1 MEHHS
6 MLRRSIV
13 RTVAIACMG
22 SVAAAAELTVIEAPG
37 GYMTSVSAD
46 GSVVAGYGGQ
56 FFYWT
61 KKTGSIFIGGIPPGF
76 QGAGGSAAVSD
87 DGTRVLGNVLN
98 NDSKVEA
105 AIWQIDGVEWQ
116 PIGNLGSNC
125 DINSST
131 GWGMS
136 GDGLTVVGGVY
147 PSFCTH
153 RAMKWSQGGAMS
165 TLFSW
170 FGWTTRANGANQ
182 NGSVVYGWQD
192 IDTGFRQGCI
202 WTGNVQTRLA
212 TTAGVRMGEA
222 QCCTAD
228 GATVFGFGNFN
239 DGNGQVPYRW
249 TNATKAVPLGPDPE
263 AAPGYATGCSADGN
277 IVSCFFRW
285 GPPAVSGEGYAWING
300 RGFVALEAL
309 ATENGIVVPEGL
321 RLSLPLDVSADGKT
335 IVGAGR
341 DVLNQQVIFVLDL
354 HAAAPPCTA
363 DISGDGAVDGADLG
377 VLLSNWG
384 QSGQGDL
391 DGNGVIDGADLGSLL
406 VAWGPCP

>member
-1 MEHHS
+1 
-6 MLRRSIV
+6 
-13 RTVAIACMG
+13 
-22 SVAAAAELTVIEAPG
+22 
-37 GYMTSVSAD
+37 
-46 GSVVAGYGGQ
+46 
-56 FFYWT
+56 
-61 KKTGSIFIGGIPPGF
+61 
-76 QGAGGSAAVSD
+76 
-87 DGTRVLGNVLN
+87 
-98 NDSKVEA
+98 
-105 AIWQIDGVEWQ
+105 
-116 PIGNLGSNC
+116 
-125 DINSST
+125 
-131 GWGMS
+131 MS

-192 IDTGFRQGCI
+192 IETGFRQGCI

-354 HAAAPPCTA
+354 HGDASGCPA
-363 DISGDGAVDGADLG
+363 DLSGDGGVDGADLG
-377 VLLSNWG
+377 VLLTNWG
-384 QSGQGDL
+384 QAGQGDL
-391 DGNGVIDGADLGSLL
+391 DGNGSVDGADLGSML